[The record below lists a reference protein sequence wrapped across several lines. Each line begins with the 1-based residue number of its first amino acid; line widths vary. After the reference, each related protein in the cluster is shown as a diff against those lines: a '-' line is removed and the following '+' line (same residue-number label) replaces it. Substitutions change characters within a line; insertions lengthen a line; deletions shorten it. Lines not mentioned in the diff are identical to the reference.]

1 MSRNIL
7 HTFLDGS
14 ELQYVRSAEGIRIV
28 MESGETYFDFTAGI
42 TEHAILGWS
51 NPEIVESI
59 ANQASKIPH
68 IDFKTF
74 GDRSRDK
81 LAELLIS
88 AAKHKLD
95 RVYFSGNSGGEAC
108 EAAMKLS
115 YQYFYDTGR
124 PEKTWFIGR
133 EQSYHGST
141 SDCLSLNDRPNLLF
155 YSPHFPQNRVKIPE
169 HNIYRNKYEFES
181 VDEYEDRSVRCLEDK
196 ILEIGPERVAGFIG
210 ETIQG
215 GLVGAVP
222 PTKNYWK
229 KVREVC
235 NRYDVHL
242 IIDEVWCGTGTSG
255 KYYCIDWDEV
265 TPDFLFMGKTVAAGY
280 APLSLVLTS
289 SAKED
294 AFRKGQGRIQHSTTH
309 QGHSMA
315 VAAAVAA
322 QTIIQSPGFLDL
334 VNEKGKYIR
343 DYIIS
348 ELGDHPFFR
357 NIRGRGLRLAMEFRC
372 KNQQGFCSHLEKTL
386 TSKQRILMSIKWHR
400 ANFTPALTAS
410 IDEIEYVLK
419 HFIEEFKQLSVNKKY
434 R

>member
-1 MSRNIL
+1 MSQNIL
-7 HTFLDGS
+7 HTFLNET
-14 ELQYVRSAEGIRIV
+14 ELQYIKSADGIKIV

-51 NPEIVESI
+51 NPEIVKSI
-59 ANQASKIPH
+59 TNQASKVPH

-74 GDRSRDK
+74 GDRGRDK

-88 AAKHKLD
+88 AGKHKLD

-133 EQSYHGST
+133 EQSYHGSS

-155 YSPHFPQNRVKIPE
+155 YAPHFPRNRAKIPE
-169 HNIYRNKYEFES
+169 HNIYRNKGKYES
-181 VDEYEDRSVRCLEDK
+181 ICDYENRSVRYLEDK
-196 ILEIGPERVAGFIG
+196 ILEIGPEKVAGFIG

-229 KVREVC
+229 KIRELC
-235 NRYDVHL
+235 DNYDIHL

-255 KYYCIDWDEV
+255 RYYCIDWDEV
-265 TPDFLFMGKTVAAGY
+265 TPDFLFMGKTVTGGY

-289 SAKED
+289 SSKEH
-294 AFRKGQGRIQHSTTH
+294 AYREGQGRIQHSTTH
-309 QGHSMA
+309 QGHSIA

-322 QTIIQSPGFLDL
+322 QTIIQSPGFLDQ
-334 VNEKGKYIR
+334 VNEKGEFIR
-343 DYIIS
+343 DYLQR
-348 ELGDHPFFR
+348 ELGGHPYFR
-357 NIRGRGLRLAMEFRC
+357 NIRGRGLRLAMEFECQKQQNFC
-372 KNQQGFCSHLEKTL
+372 KILEEQLLK
-386 TSKQRILMSIKWHR
+386 KRNVLMSVKWHR
-400 ANFTPALTAS
+400 ASFTPALTS
-410 IDEIEYVLK
+410 SLDEIEYVLK
-419 HFIEEFKQLSVNKKY
+419 SFVTEFKDQSINNK
-434 R
+434 